1 VRHAGRE
8 VAGINHSFSPA
19 DLAFDEQIGRETLRT
34 IVDYGER
41 LFLILLVSTFLHA
54 MLANAYLHPYV
65 ILLCISETLPVL
77 LMIIRKPGEMAM
89 KPYPV
94 FLAFVGT
101 AAPLLVRPVAGGLQL
116 LPDVA
121 VGALMMLGVGV
132 NVMAKFA
139 LWRSFGLAPANRGVR
154 SGGPYRFVRHPM
166 YLGYFLTQV
175 AFLLSNLSIG
185 NLAKYLITWG
195 VQLLRIREE
204 EKFLLQDSAY
214 QDLTKRVKFR
224 LVPGVY

>member
-1 VRHAGRE
+1 
-8 VAGINHSFSPA
+8 
-19 DLAFDEQIGRETLRT
+19 
-34 IVDYGER
+34 
-41 LFLILLVSTFLHA
+41 
-54 MLANAYLHPYV
+54 
-65 ILLCISETLPVL
+65 
-77 LMIIRKPGEMAM
+77 
-89 KPYPV
+89 
-94 FLAFVGT
+94 
-101 AAPLLVRPVAGGLQL
+101 
-116 LPDVA
+116 
-121 VGALMMLGVGV
+121 MMLGVGV

-185 NLAKYLITWG
+185 NLVKYLITWG

>member
-1 VRHAGRE
+1 
-8 VAGINHSFSPA
+8 
-19 DLAFDEQIGRETLRT
+19 
-34 IVDYGER
+34 
-41 LFLILLVSTFLHA
+41 
-54 MLANAYLHPYV
+54 
-65 ILLCISETLPVL
+65 VL

-89 KPYPV
+89 KPYPL

-101 AAPLLVRPVAGGLQL
+101 AAPLLVRPDPGGLQL

-121 VGALMMLGVGV
+121 VGALMTLGVGV
-132 NVMAKFA
+132 NVSAKFA

-154 SGGPYRFVRHPM
+154 CGGPYRFVRHPM

-175 AFLLSNLSIG
+175 AFLLANLSIG
-185 NLAKYLITWG
+185 NLLKYFVTWG
-195 VQLLRIREE
+195 VQILRIREE

-224 LVPGVY
+224 LVPGIY

>member
-1 VRHAGRE
+1 
-8 VAGINHSFSPA
+8 
-19 DLAFDEQIGRETLRT
+19 LRR

-41 LFLILLVSTFLHA
+41 LFLILLSATFLQA
-54 MLANAYLHPYV
+54 MLANVYLHPYV

-77 LMIIRKPGEMAM
+77 LMIIRRPGEMAM
-89 KPYPV
+89 KPYPL

-121 VGALMMLGVGV
+121 VGGLMTLGVAV
-132 NVMAKFA
+132 NVFAKFA

-154 SGGPYRFVRHPM
+154 CGGPYRFVRHPM

-175 AFLLSNLSIG
+175 AFLLANLSIG
-185 NLAKYLITWG
+185 NLLKYFVTWG
-195 VQLLRIREE
+195 VQILRIREE

>member
-1 VRHAGRE
+1 
-8 VAGINHSFSPA
+8 
-19 DLAFDEQIGRETLRT
+19 LRR

-41 LFLILLVSTFLHA
+41 LFLILLSATFLQA

-65 ILLCISETLPVL
+65 LLLCVSETLPVL
-77 LMIIRKPGEMAM
+77 LMIIRRPGDMAM
-89 KPYPV
+89 KPYPL

-101 AAPLLVRPVAGGLQL
+101 AAPLLVRPDAGGFQL
-116 LPDVA
+116 LQDMA
-121 VGALMMLGVGV
+121 VGALMMAGVAV
-132 NVMAKFA
+132 NVAAKFA

-154 SGGPYRFVRHPM
+154 GGGPYRFVRHPM

-185 NLAKYLITWG
+185 NLIKYLVPWG

-214 QDLTKRVKFR
+214 RDLTKRVKFR
-224 LVPGVY
+224 LVPGIY